1 MPATAENLRELH
13 SLHQRAKALR
23 DRLNSGPKTLAARES
38 VLAARR
44 SALET
49 AQKALKDSRAH
60 IKTRETQ
67 LQAQQSKIEDLKVKL
82 NQIKKQAE
90 YDAIRNQI
98 AHDQATAGRIE
109 DEVLEAM
116 GRKDERAAELAA
128 LEAETRALADEVAT
142 LRADLEAKAGPQ
154 QAQLR
159 ELEAAL
165 AAAEAIIPEDRRD
178 QYRRVVKQRG
188 ADALAAIDDN
198 ACTGCNVAV
207 TAQMMNDLINAQALV
222 FCRTCGRLLYLAEED
237 QANTRRTGR

>member
-13 SLHQRAKALR
+13 ALHQRAKALR

-60 IKTRETQ
+60 AKARETQ
-67 LQAQQSKIEDLKVKL
+67 VQAQQQKIEDLKIKL
-82 NQIKKQAE
+82 NQIKKQTE

-98 AHDQATAGRIE
+98 AHDQLTVSRLE
-109 DEVLEAM
+109 DEILEAM
-116 GRKDERAAELAA
+116 TKNDEHAAEVAT
-128 LEAETRALADEVAT
+128 LEAEAKALADEVAT
-142 LRADLEAKAGPQ
+142 MRADLEAKAGPQ

-165 AAAEAIIPEDRRD
+165 AAAESIIPEDRRD

-198 ACTGCNVAV
+198 ACTGCNVSV

-222 FCRTCGRLLYLAEED
+222 FCRTCGRLLYLAEQD
-237 QANTRRTGR
+237 QPNTRRTAR